1 MKTILQP
8 SMNMVQKATAYTIY
22 RDHLVDNHS
31 AYELADMFIAKMA
44 PRDLDKELQNVVE
57 LCDIDEDGTY

>member
-1 MKTILQP
+1 MTLTIQ
-8 SMNMVQKATAYTIY
+8 QKATAYTIY

-44 PRDLDKELQNVVE
+44 PRDLDNELQNVVE
-57 LCDIDEDGTY
+57 LCDIEEDGTY